1 MKIGLSVPLA
11 HETPQQ
17 WAKKHRELGC
27 GSVVFPVNCEASP
40 ETIDAY
46 RKAAEQEGLIIA
58 EVGIWKN
65 VLAVDNRER
74 EEAVAYSINQLKM
87 ADKIGAKCCVN
98 IVGTPHG
105 PIWDGGYPGNFSK
118 ETWKMAVDSIQH
130 IIDEANPVNTKFSIE
145 PMPWMIPT
153 GPDEYLRLIGD
164 VDREAF
170 GVHMDLINMVNCPQ
184 RYFFAEEF
192 MEECFSKLKGRI
204 LSCHIKDVLLLNEFT
219 FQLFSNTDFKKL
231 CTGSAQPQ
239 LTNTSIQKIK
249 IFLPNRQLIEKYQRC
264 TIEMSEKQEVLYKEQ
279 RALTQARNRLLSK
292 LINGT
297 VEV

>member
-17 WAKKHRELGC
+17 WAQKHRELGC

-87 ADKIGAKCCVN
+87 ADEIGAKCCVN

-219 FQLFSNTDFKKL
+219 FQLRECACGEGT
-231 CTGSAQPQ
+231 
-239 LTNTSIQKIK
+239 
-249 IFLPNRQLIEKYQRC
+249 LPLEKYAQLA
-264 TIEMSEKQEVLYKEQ
+264 TAENPDMPMIIEHLHSDEEYLQSLSYLQK
-279 RALTQARNRLLSK
+279 RLKTDSCC
-292 LINGT
+292 
-297 VEV
+297 

>member
-65 VLAVDNRER
+65 VLAVDNMER
-74 EEAVAYSINQLKM
+74 EEAVAYSINQL
-87 ADKIGAKCCVN
+87 
-98 IVGTPHG
+98 
-105 PIWDGGYPGNFSK
+105 
-118 ETWKMAVDSIQH
+118 KMAVDSIQH

-219 FQLFSNTDFKKL
+219 FQLRECACGEGT
-231 CTGSAQPQ
+231 
-239 LTNTSIQKIK
+239 
-249 IFLPNRQLIEKYQRC
+249 LPLEKYAQLA
-264 TIEMSEKQEVLYKEQ
+264 TAENPDMPMIIEHLHSDEEYLQSLSYLQK
-279 RALTQARNRLLSK
+279 RLKTDSCC
-292 LINGT
+292 
-297 VEV
+297 

>member
-87 ADKIGAKCCVN
+87 ADEIGAKYCWYTAWTDLGWW
-98 IVGTPHG
+98 ISRE
-105 PIWDGGYPGNFSK
+105 FF
-118 ETWKMAVDSIQH
+118 Q
-130 IIDEANPVNTKFSIE
+130 
-145 PMPWMIPT
+145 
-153 GPDEYLRLIGD
+153 RD
-164 VDREAF
+164 VE
-170 GVHMDLINMVNCPQ
+170 N
-184 RYFFAEEF
+184 
-192 MEECFSKLKGRI
+192 
-204 LSCHIKDVLLLNEFT
+204 
-219 FQLFSNTDFKKL
+219 
-231 CTGSAQPQ
+231 GS
-239 LTNTSIQKIK
+239 
-249 IFLPNRQLIEKYQRC
+249 
-264 TIEMSEKQEVLYKEQ
+264 
-279 RALTQARNRLLSK
+279 
-292 LINGT
+292 
-297 VEV
+297 

>member
-1 MKIGLSVPLA
+1 M
-11 HETPQQ
+11 
-17 WAKKHRELGC
+17 
-27 GSVVFPVNCEASP
+27 FPVNCEASP

-65 VLAVDNRER
+65 VLAMDNRER

-87 ADKIGAKCCVN
+87 ADEIGAKCCVN

-219 FQLFSNTDFKKL
+219 FQLRECACGEGT
-231 CTGSAQPQ
+231 
-239 LTNTSIQKIK
+239 
-249 IFLPNRQLIEKYQRC
+249 LPLEKYAQLA
-264 TIEMSEKQEVLYKEQ
+264 TAENPDMPMIIEHLHSDEEYLQSLSYLQK
-279 RALTQARNRLLSK
+279 RLKTDSCC
-292 LINGT
+292 
-297 VEV
+297 

>member
-46 RKAAEQEGLIIA
+46 RQAAEQEGLIIA

-87 ADKIGAKCCVN
+87 ADEIGAKCCVN

-219 FQLFSNTDFKKL
+219 FQLRECACGEGT
-231 CTGSAQPQ
+231 
-239 LTNTSIQKIK
+239 
-249 IFLPNRQLIEKYQRC
+249 LPLEKYAQLS
-264 TIEMSEKQEVLYKEQ
+264 TAENPDMPMIIEHLHSDEEYLQSLSYLQK
-279 RALTQARNRLLSK
+279 RLKTDSCC
-292 LINGT
+292 
-297 VEV
+297 